1 MMLLMAC
8 NKEEPIVTATGI
20 PVVYK
25 TSTYGVKVEKGI
37 EYAQGQVHS
46 NWNSDVYSAKSL
58 TLDIYEP
65 DDATSENRPAIVIFH
80 GGGFYGGDSE
90 KETNIDMANH
100 FASRGWVALC
110 INYRLHAEN
119 GTVPQAW
126 VNYMSILGTNV
137 LRIYPATRDANA
149 NNY

>member
-1 MMLLMAC
+1 MLLMAC

-90 KETNIDMANH
+90 KETKFNSKRIINLI
-100 FASRGWVALC
+100 GKTALK
-110 INYRLHAEN
+110 RSLAEPLSN
-119 GTVPQAW
+119 K
-126 VNYMSILGTNV
+126 
-137 LRIYPATRDANA
+137 
-149 NNY
+149 